1 MRVVVPR
8 ARHQALLARL
18 LQDGVRV
25 LRHNLLLL
33 LVLVVKLLL
42 LLLMLV
48 MRLRAGLPRRWRWQ
62 LPAERRRVR
71 FDQI

>member
-42 LLLMLV
+42 LLLLV
-48 MRLRAGLPRRWRWQ
+48 MRLRAGLHRRWRWQ
-62 LPAERRRVR
+62 LTAERRRVR